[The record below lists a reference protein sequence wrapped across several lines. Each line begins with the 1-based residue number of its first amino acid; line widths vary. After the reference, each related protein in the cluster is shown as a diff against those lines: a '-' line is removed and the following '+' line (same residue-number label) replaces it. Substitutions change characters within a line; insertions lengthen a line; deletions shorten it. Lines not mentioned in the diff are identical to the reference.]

1 MYGYILPDKSIIK
14 NEEQVLFHA
23 FYCGLCFAIK
33 KNFNQAARFSI
44 NYDATFFAILVSDQ
58 LDYPA
63 DFMET
68 RCIGNPVRKKPAI
81 QTNDLLCRI
90 ADLNILMAQCKAED
104 NVLDKEFLSK
114 PVHRFFKKHGKKA
127 AEREPMMA
135 EIVAN
140 KYILLREYE
149 KNNEPSIDKVADCF
163 ASMMKECA
171 GVLLE
176 NKANEHNLGIV
187 YNVGKFIYLAD
198 ALDDVCED
206 FKKKRYNPFLVT
218 RKYEGR
224 EQFIKDNYADL
235 EFCFAAT
242 VNRAIE
248 SFNCTAFNQSFGL
261 LENVVFYGLRK
272 KVLELLES
280 KKKLKKARI

>member
-1 MYGYILPDKSIIK
+1 MYGYVLPDKSIIK

-58 LDYPA
+58 LDYST
-63 DFMET
+63 DFLEC
-68 RCIGNPVRKKPAI
+68 RCIGNPIRKKPTI

-90 ADLNILMAQCKAED
+90 ADLNILMAECKAED
-104 NVLDKEFLSK
+104 NVLDKELLSK
-114 PVHRFFKKHGKKA
+114 PVYRFFKKHGNKA
-127 AEREPMMA
+127 AIREPKMA
-135 EIVAN
+135 EVV
-140 KYILLREYE
+140 KRYYTILRDYE
-149 KNNEPSIDKVADCF
+149 KNNESSIDKVADCF
-163 ASMMKECA
+163 ASMMKDCA
-171 GVLLE
+171 RILLE
-176 NKANEHNLGIV
+176 EKANENNLGII

-206 FKKKRYNPFLVT
+206 HKKKRYNPFLAA
-218 RKYEGR
+218 RKYISR
-224 EQFIKDNYADL
+224 QKFILDNYADL
-235 EFCFAAT
+235 EFYFAST

-261 LENVVFYGLRK
+261 IENIVHYGLRK
-272 KVLELLES
+272 KVKELFES
-280 KKKLKKARI
+280 EKKLKKVRV